1 MTIAY
6 RDLKGIGGWLDRN
19 DFTALQA
26 VTAVQHAAG
35 TTGDVLEIGG
45 FKGRSAAVL
54 ADGLVAGETL
64 HVCDPF
70 EDTTGSAAND
80 TENASSYASLS
91 RQEFETNLRKF
102 PVAMPVI
109 HQCISTGL
117 EGQLAPR
124 TFRLVHVDGSHL
136 EDPVR
141 WDIGLAKELLAPGG
155 VIVLDDFRS
164 PHTPGVALAVW
175 EAVHAGL
182 TPILTTTMKLYG
194 AWDPAPDLVA
204 RLEQELIRRNC
215 TTWYHQKNE
224 GDDVLHAQAQLPQ
237 PLRTAKVIAKAVQAR
252 VR

>member
-1 MTIAY
+1 MAIAY
-6 RDLKGIGGWLDRN
+6 KDLKGIGGWLDRN

-26 VTAVQHAAG
+26 VTAVQRIAG

-45 FKGRSAAVL
+45 FKGRSAVVL
-54 ADGLVAGETL
+54 ADGLAPGEAL

-70 EDTTGSAAND
+70 EDPTGSSAND
-80 TENASSYASLS
+80 SENESSYASLS
-91 RQEFETNLRKF
+91 RQEFDANLARF
-102 PVAMPVI
+102 PVARPVI
-109 HQCISTGL
+109 HQCISSDL
-117 EGQLAPR
+117 PGQVEPG
-124 TFRLVHVDGSHL
+124 TYRLVHVDGSHL

-141 WDIGLAKELLAPGG
+141 FDISLARDLLGAGG
-155 VIVLDDFRS
+155 IIVLDDFRS

-204 RLEQELIRRNC
+204 QLEKELIRRGAA
-215 TTWYHQKNE
+215 TWYHQKNE
-224 GDDVLHAQAQLPQ
+224 GEDILHAQAELAQ
-237 PLRTAKVIAKAVQAR
+237 PWKTAKVLAKSVQAR

>member
-6 RDLKGIGGWLDRN
+6 QDLKGIGGWLDRN
-19 DFTALQA
+19 DFTAIQA

-35 TTGDVLEIGG
+35 ITGDVLEIGG

-54 ADGLVAGETL
+54 ADGLVKGETL

-70 EDTTGSAAND
+70 EDSTGSTAND
-80 TENASSYASLS
+80 TENQDSYASLS
-91 RQEFETNLRKF
+91 RQEFEANLRRF

-109 HQCISTGL
+109 HQCISTDL
-117 EGQLAPR
+117 TGQLAPR
-124 TFRLVHVDGSHL
+124 TYRLVHVDGSHL

-141 WDIGLAKELLAPGG
+141 FDISLAKELLGPGG

-175 EAVHAGL
+175 EAVGAGL

-204 RLEQELIRRNC
+204 RLDAELQRRNAV
-215 TTWYHQKNE
+215 TWFHQKNE
-224 GDDVLHAQAQLPQ
+224 GEDILHAQAQLPQ
-237 PLRTAKVIAKAVQAR
+237 PWRTAKGFAKAVQAR